1 MLMSCIGWGTV
12 LYDDGQGSDGSY
24 GSNKCC
30 WCELWWWLLLVT
42 FQAIQ
47 GCGVASKS
55 VICRIFL
62 AYEGGRKKE
71 GKKDI

>member
-1 MLMSCIGWGTV
+1 MMVVTIH
-12 LYDDGQGSDGSY
+12 
-24 GSNKCC
+24 
-30 WCELWWWLLLVT
+30 LWLVT

-62 AYEGGRKKE
+62 AYEGGRKEE